1 MSDGLLSCEVFQE
14 TIEKMDQYI
23 NFKNNKIN
31 LQDIMDI
38 DFKVLGIS
46 IPTIPIIPLN
56 IATKI
61 IHYLRACRLFLA
73 NKLFYI
79 WSIKSKKSSF

>member
-1 MSDGLLSCEVFQE
+1 
-14 TIEKMDQYI
+14 
-23 NFKNNKIN
+23 
-31 LQDIMDI
+31 MDI